1 MENFDD
7 RPVLRAH
14 WSRITR
20 RAGQRSYHFLQSK
33 RERFLLL
40 ATMAVFLASLTF
52 RSIDD
57 AICSHVA
64 IGTHFLWHIL
74 NGVVLYLSMR
84 ALILNRSNGPA

>member
-1 MENFDD
+1 
-7 RPVLRAH
+7 
-14 WSRITR
+14 
-20 RAGQRSYHFLQSK
+20 
-33 RERFLLL
+33 
-40 ATMAVFLASLTF
+40 MAVFLASLTF